1 MHPSGQGRGIIQE
14 EEEEESS
21 RADEID
27 RRRRLL
33 IATWRRRRR
42 MAVGGN
48 NNSLYGLPSTG
59 DGSYSFFLSF
69 FIAIFKRQVVNLPIC
84 KRSIAAWMGDE

>member
-1 MHPSGQGRGIIQE
+1 MIQE

-48 NNSLYGLPSTG
+48 NNSLYRPPSTA

-69 FIAIFKRQVVNLPIC
+69 FLSLLPFLKDKSSTYRFVNDPLPPLP
-84 KRSIAAWMGDE
+84 RGWG